1 MPHGACAWCSYTRRG
16 GRAWSPVGMY
26 IMLLTARK
34 SWPALGS
41 PTRVH
46 LSAPGHPRVRRP
58 AAFLFVP
65 PPPLPVGLRS
75 ARQPCA
81 AWTRWPHERV
91 GAVGARRA
99 LDQHTHLMSVPRPAA
114 AGDALQPADCASRAC
129 RGAPSE
135 CGARFFGSRA
145 RAARAHVAVTRYC
158 PERARR
164 EFGISAARGPGV
176 SIAGR
181 RSADFETRHVL
192 GAYSL
197 YRARRGAVVVLTRR
211 RATNPRCVMPPVASH
226 PSMRTRGLGRAP
238 TEAGAGTEMRVVYG
252 ALHWV

>member
-1 MPHGACAWCSYTRRG
+1 MPHGACAWCSYTARG

-75 ARQPCA
+75 ARQPCV

-91 GAVGARRA
+91 GVVGARRA

-114 AGDALQPADCASRAC
+114 AGDALQPADCVSRAC
-129 RGAPSE
+129 HGVPSE
-135 CGARFFGSRA
+135 CGEPDFFGRGLWRRALTSRRRDMPGA
-145 RAARAHVAVTRYC
+145 RAPRIRHLRGAW
-158 PERARR
+158 
-164 EFGISAARGPGV
+164 ARGQHRRP
-176 SIAGR
+176 SERRLRDAPRAGR
-181 RSADFETRHVL
+181 VQPVPRTPWGRRCAHATARHQRDVSCL
-192 GAYSL
+192 PWKAI
-197 YRARRGAVVVLTRR
+197 R
-211 RATNPRCVMPPVASH
+211 P
-226 PSMRTRGLGRAP
+226 
-238 TEAGAGTEMRVVYG
+238 
-252 ALHWV
+252 

>member
-1 MPHGACAWCSYTRRG
+1 MPHGACASCSYTPRG

-34 SWPALGS
+34 PWPLLGS

-91 GAVGARRA
+91 GVVVVGARRA
-99 LDQHTHLMSVPRPAA
+99 LDQHTHLMSVRCPAA
-114 AGDALQPADCASRAC
+114 TGDALQPADCVSRAC
-129 RGAPSE
+129 HGSPSE
-135 CGARFFGSRA
+135 CVSPIILVASFL
-145 RAARAHVAVTRYC
+145 AARAHVAQTRYC
-158 PERARR
+158 PARARR

-192 GAYSL
+192 GSYSL
-197 YRARRGAVVVLTRR
+197 HRARRGVVVVLTRW
-211 RATNPRCVMPPVASH
+211 RATNP
-226 PSMRTRGLGRAP
+226 TRGHPVRR
-238 TEAGAGTEMRVVYG
+238 GTRWK
-252 ALHWV
+252 AIRP